1 MSQANVEIVRR
12 ALEGFVAGEILWET
26 LDQEVEVHDHD
37 ILDAG
42 QYRGHSGFARWL
54 EDWGAGLPVISLEL
68 QEFIDAGEA
77 VVAVFLLKARARGSS
92 VDVERQDGIVY
103 RLRDGK
109 ITRLDY
115 YNSRHQALEAVR
127 LVE

>member
-42 QYRGHSGFARWL
+42 QYRGHSGIARWL